1 MTDKLTDERKLDIV
15 LDAAEAA
22 VLGASDDELNQ
33 MGDANAVRG
42 VVSGM
47 LRVYGFEAD
56 GSPRAAKWRRSRD
69 GRRLIGT
76 STRPRL
82 APPQELLRA
91 TFDSG
96 KRGEDSGDDDDD
108 RQL

>member
-1 MTDKLTDERKLDIV
+1 MTDKLTDERKLDVV

-22 VLGASDDELNQ
+22 VLTASDGELNQ
-33 MGDANAVRG
+33 MGGADAARA

-56 GSPRAAKWRRSRD
+56 GSPRAANWRRSRD

-96 KRGEDSGDDDDD
+96 KRDEDSGDDDDAG
-108 RQL
+108 QH